1 MPDIPLYTFNYFDPS
16 TSTTLGTVI
25 GKHAEAISLVR
36 GAIAG
41 IKSWFGGKASEIE
54 KKVTDATEGA
64 KNDFYKQLNKEYPN
78 ATSVVGVNIQVCEMG
93 GFIIIM
99 ITGTAI
105 GNKSSGGSV
114 KKNKTLKI
122 KQY

>member
-1 MPDIPLYTFNYFDPS
+1 MPEVPLYTFNFFDPS
-16 TSTTLGTVI
+16 TSVTLGTVI

-41 IKSWFGGKASEIE
+41 IKSLFGGKASEIE
-54 KKVTDATEGA
+54 KKVSDATEGA
-64 KNDFYKQLNKEYPN
+64 KNDLYKELSKQYPN
-78 ATSVVGVNIQVCEMG
+78 ATSVIGVNIQVCEMG

-99 ITGTAI
+99 ITGTAV

-122 KQY
+122 KHY

>member
-1 MPDIPLYTFNYFDPS
+1 MPEVPLYTFNYFDPS
-16 TSTTLGTVI
+16 TSVTLGTVI

-41 IKSWFGGKASEIE
+41 IKSLFGGKAGEIE
-54 KKVTDATEGA
+54 KKVSDATEGA
-64 KNDFYKQLNKEYPN
+64 KNDLYKELNKQFPN
-78 ATSVVGVNIQVCEMG
+78 ATSVIGVNIQVCEMG
-93 GFIIIM
+93 GYIIIL
-99 ITGTAI
+99 ITGTAV

-122 KQY
+122 KHY